1 MKESKKTIRNLVLVV
16 AGMFAFGFLLVPI
29 YDVFCEITGLNG
41 KVTGPSDL
49 SEIDIQTEN
58 QREVLSSHYLPK
70 SLLLWSDL
78 EIQLLQMSALL
89 QGQ

>member
-49 SEIDIQTEN
+49 SEISGLAESFRT
-58 QREVLSSHYLPK
+58 VL
-70 SLLLWSDL
+70 
-78 EIQLLQMSALL
+78 
-89 QGQ
+89 